1 MSTTSSSRQS
11 DRRLAPYRLPL
22 QNVRI
27 AEAVI
32 IPFGALVVSAL
43 VFSVFLLVLGKSPV
57 TFFSLI
63 WTGGFASWFSIQ
75 NALLRAA
82 PLILTG
88 LAFAIPARIGL
99 TLLGAEGALVL
110 GGFTAAVIALPMQD
124 AGLPPLLILPAM
136 ALAAM
141 AVGAVWMGIAG
152 WLKHARGVNET
163 ISSLLLTYIAI
174 ALASFLIEGP
184 FRDPGS
190 ANKPSTRPLGA
201 DLRIGDMFGSSVHW
215 GLAAGL
221 ALAVLLWLL
230 MARTSFGFAA
240 RMTGGN
246 LRAAQGQG
254 LPVGRLLLACCGIA
268 GACAGLAGFFE
279 VGAIHGQA
287 NASLA
292 AGYGFTG
299 ILVAFLARQNPLAVV
314 PVAILFGALDAA
326 GGLVQRRMEMP
337 DATITVLQGFIF
349 LILLISDTLYGRL
362 PFLNYHRSGDRT

>member
-1 MSTTSSSRQS
+1 MSTASSSRS
-11 DRRLAPYRLPL
+11 FDRGLARYKLPL
-22 QNVRI
+22 QNARL
-27 AEAVI
+27 AEAVL
-32 IPFGALVVSAL
+32 IPLGALAVSAL
-43 VFSVFLLVLGKSPV
+43 AFSVFLLILGKSPV
-57 TFFSLI
+57 TFFSLV
-63 WTGGFASWFSIQ
+63 WTGGFSSWFSIQ
-75 NALLRAA
+75 NALQRAA

-88 LAFAIPARIGL
+88 LAFAVPARIGL

-110 GGFTAAVIALPMQD
+110 GGLTAAVVALPMQRI
-124 AGLPPLLILPAM
+124 GLPPLVILSGM

-174 ALASFLIEGP
+174 AIAGFLIEGP

-190 ANKPSTRPLGA
+190 ANKPSTQPLGP

-215 GLAAGL
+215 GLGAGL
-221 ALAVLLWLL
+221 ILALVLWVV

-254 LPVGRLLLACCGIA
+254 LPVGRLLLSCCAIA
-268 GACAGLAGFFE
+268 GACAGLAGFYE

-337 DATITVLQGFIF
+337 DATMLVLQGFIF
-349 LILLISDTLYGRL
+349 LILLISDTFYGRL